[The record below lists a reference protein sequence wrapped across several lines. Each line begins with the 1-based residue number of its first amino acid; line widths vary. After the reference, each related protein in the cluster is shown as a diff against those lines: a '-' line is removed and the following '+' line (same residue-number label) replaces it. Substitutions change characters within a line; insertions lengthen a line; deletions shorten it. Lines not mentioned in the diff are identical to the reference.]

1 MATMSEPIARP
12 RSSAIAP
19 AVRTRDLTKHYG
31 ATVGIEALDLEV
43 APGAVFGFLGPNGA
57 GKTTT
62 IRLLVG
68 LLRPTRGSAE
78 IVGHDVWSE
87 RRAVHRIIGYLP
99 GDFVAYPDTTGRQY
113 LEYLGDLRGG
123 VARSR
128 IDGLAD
134 RLELDLHRR
143 IGDLSS
149 GNRQKVGLVQAFM
162 HDPQVLVLDE
172 PTSGLDPLM
181 QRTFLAM
188 TREVRDAGRTV
199 FLSSHVLSE
208 VEHIADVVGI
218 VRDGRLAVVEQVAA
232 LKARAVRRLD
242 LTFVG
247 PPPIGALRTQLGV
260 REVRGD
266 GRRVHVVAEGSLEGL
281 MRVAGAAGLENVV
294 THEADL
300 EQIFLDYYT
309 GEVSR

>member
-1 MATMSEPIARP
+1 MATMSEPIARRQVTATGP
-12 RSSAIAP
+12 AI
-19 AVRTRDLTKHYG
+19 RTNDLTKHYG

-43 APGAVFGFLGPNGA
+43 PTGVVFGFLGPNGA

-62 IRLLVG
+62 IRLLLG
-68 LLRPTRGSAE
+68 LLRPTRGSAL
-78 IVGHDVWSE
+78 IAGHDVWSD
-87 RRAVHRIIGYLP
+87 RRAVHRVVGYLP
-99 GDFVAYPDTTGRQY
+99 GDFVAYNDFSGRQY

-123 VARSR
+123 VSWPRV
-128 IDGLAD
+128 DELAE
-134 RLELDLHRR
+134 RLELDLRRR

-149 GNRQKVGLVQAFM
+149 GNRQKVGLIQAFM

-181 QRTFLAM
+181 QKTFLAL
-188 TREVRDAGRTV
+188 TREVRAAGRTV

-208 VEHIADVVGI
+208 VEQIADTVGI
-218 VRDGRLAVVEQVAA
+218 VRDGRLVVVEEVTS

-242 LTFVG
+242 LTFVHT
-247 PPPIGALRTQLGV
+247 PPLDALRALHGV
-260 REVRGD
+260 RDVRDD
-266 GRRVHVVAEGSLEGL
+266 GRRVHAVVEGSLEDL
-281 MRVAGAAGLENVV
+281 MRIAGEAGLENVV

-309 GEVSR
+309 GGAS

>member
-1 MATMSEPIARP
+1 MATVSEPTVADKR
-12 RSSAIAP
+12 ATVAP
-19 AVRTRDLTKHYG
+19 AIRARDLTKHYG
-31 ATVGIEALDLEV
+31 TTVGIEALDLDV
-43 APGAVFGFLGPNGA
+43 PHGVVFGFLGPNGA

-62 IRLLVG
+62 IRLLLG
-68 LLRPTRGSAE
+68 LLRPTRGGAQ
-78 IVGHDVWSE
+78 IAGYDVWSD
-87 RRAVHRIIGYLP
+87 RRAVHALVGYLP
-99 GDFVAYPDTTGRQY
+99 GDFAAYPDVTGRQY
-113 LEYLGDLRGG
+113 LEYLGRLRGG
-123 VARSR
+123 VERVR
-128 IDGLAD
+128 VDELAE
-134 RLELDLHRR
+134 RLDLDLGRR

-181 QRTFLAM
+181 QRTFLQLA
-188 TREVRDAGRTV
+188 REARGAGRTV

-208 VEHIADVVGI
+208 VEQIADTVGI
-218 VRDGRLAVVEQVAA
+218 VRDGRLVVVEQVAA

-247 PPPIGALRTQLGV
+247 EPPLAAIGAQRGIRDV
-260 REVRGD
+260 RCEGH
-266 GRRVHVVAEGSLEGL
+266 RVHAVVEGSLEGL
-281 MRVAGAAGLENVV
+281 MRVAGAAGLDDVV

-309 GEVSR
+309 AEARA

>member
-1 MATMSEPIARP
+1 MATMSEPIAPP
-12 RSSAIAP
+12 RSSATSAAI
-19 AVRTRDLTKHYG
+19 RTRDLTKHYD
-31 ATVGIEALDLEV
+31 ATVGIDALDLEV
-43 APGAVFGFLGPNGA
+43 ASGSVFGFLGPNGA

-68 LLRPTRGSAE
+68 LLRPTRGSAQ
-78 IVGHDVWSE
+78 VAGHDVWSQ
-87 RRAVHRIIGYLP
+87 RRAVHRIVGYLP

-113 LEYLGDLRGG
+113 LGYLGDLRGG

-128 IDGLAD
+128 IDELAE

-149 GNRQKVGLVQAFM
+149 GNRQKVGLIQAFM

-188 TREVRDAGRTV
+188 TREARDAGRTV

-208 VEHIADVVGI
+208 VEQIADAVGI
-218 VRDGRLAVVEQVAA
+218 VRDGRLAVVEHVAA

-242 LTFVG
+242 LTFVDT
-247 PPPIGALRTQLGV
+247 PPIEALRAQLGV
-260 REVRGD
+260 QEVRGD
-266 GRRVHVVAEGSLEGL
+266 GRRVHVLVEGSLEGL
-281 MRVAGAAGLENVV
+281 MRTAGAAGLENVV

-309 GEVSR
+309 AEGSR

>member
-1 MATMSEPIARP
+1 MATMSEPITRP
-12 RSSAIAP
+12 QSSATAP
-19 AVRTRDLTKHYG
+19 AIRIHDLTKHYG
-31 ATVGIEALDLEV
+31 ATVGIEALDLNV
-43 APGAVFGFLGPNGA
+43 PTGAVFGFLGPNGA

-62 IRLLVG
+62 IRLLLG
-68 LLRPTRGSAE
+68 LLRPTRGSAQ
-78 IVGHDVWSE
+78 IGGHDVWTD
-87 RRAVHRIIGYLP
+87 RRAVHRMVGYLP
-99 GDFVAYPDTTGRQY
+99 GDYVAYDDITGLQY

-123 VARSR
+123 GQWSR
-128 IDGLAD
+128 VDELAE

-172 PTSGLDPLM
+172 PTSGLDPLV

-188 TREVRDAGRTV
+188 TREARDAGRTV

-208 VEHIADVVGI
+208 VEQIADMVGI
-218 VRDGRLAVVEQVAA
+218 VRDGTLAVVERVAA

-247 PPPIGALRTQLGV
+247 TPPIRALRSQLGV

-266 GRRVHVVAEGSLEGL
+266 GRRVHVLAEGSLEGL
-281 MRVAGAAGLENVV
+281 MRTAGAAGLENVV

-309 GEVSR
+309 AETS

>member
-1 MATMSEPIARP
+1 MTTMPQPTTRARA
-12 RSSAIAP
+12 SARAAAIL
-19 AVRTRDLTKHYG
+19 TRDLTKHYG
-31 ATVGIEALDLEV
+31 TTVGIDALDLDVE
-43 APGAVFGFLGPNGA
+43 AGTVFGFLGPNGA

-62 IRLLVG
+62 IRLLLG
-68 LLRPTRGSAE
+68 LLRPTRGSAR
-78 IVGHDVWSE
+78 IRGHDVW
-87 RRAVHRIIGYLP
+87 RNRHAVHRVVGYLP
-99 GDFVAYPDTTGRQY
+99 GDFVAYHDATGRQY
-113 LEYLGDLRGG
+113 LEFLGDLRGG
-123 VARSR
+123 VRWPR
-128 IDGLAD
+128 VDELAD
-134 RLELDLHRR
+134 RLALDLDRR
-143 IGDLSS
+143 IGALSS

-188 TREVRDAGRTV
+188 VREARDAGRTV

-208 VEHIADVVGI
+208 VEQIADAVGI
-218 VRDGRLAVVEQVAA
+218 VRDGRLAVVEEVAA

-247 PPPIGALRTQLGV
+247 APPADELRQQRGV
-260 REVRGD
+260 REVRVD
-266 GRRVHVVAEGSLEGL
+266 GRRAHVVVEGSLEGVL
-281 MRVAGAAGLENVV
+281 RVAGHAGVDNLV

-309 GEVSR
+309 GETS